1 MFLSLRNRSGRGRKL
16 PGGTEGGG
24 HGTGRDR
31 TGMDVRGE
39 VGRGLGVRM
48 EGY

>member
-16 PGGTEGGG
+16 PGGTEGGE
-24 HGTGRDR
+24 TGRDR